1 MLVADIERGGV
12 FASVIGTVGL
22 LNADERS
29 LFRGFAINKFRGDLS
44 LFDDGVH
51 ILEERTGSCCCG
63 VFPYAD
69 SLELDPED
77 SLALNTRP
85 SAPAPAGAR
94 VAIARFPHLSNSTDF
109 RLLTWADWIVAPPAA
124 QYDFVILPGSK
135 NTVAD
140 LAWLRDSGLA
150 EWLIEEHRR
159 GATVIGICG
168 GYQMLGRTI
177 DDPAAMESQA
187 GRVTGLGLLPAD
199 TTMTREKRTR
209 AVSATT
215 DGGAVFGGY
224 EIHLGETQI
233 DDRGDQRPF
242 ARLDDGSVDGVRAEK
257 LIGTYLHGAFEDPNV
272 CAEIFAIDPPS
283 SRPKADHY
291 RQLAAWF
298 GRHARNTDRL
308 GLD

>member
-1 MLVADIERGGV
+1 
-12 FASVIGTVGL
+12 
-22 LNADERS
+22 
-29 LFRGFAINKFRGDLS
+29 
-44 LFDDGVH
+44 
-51 ILEERTGSCCCG
+51 
-63 VFPYAD
+63 
-69 SLELDPED
+69 
-77 SLALNTRP
+77 
-85 SAPAPAGAR
+85 
-94 VAIARFPHLSNSTDF
+94 
-109 RLLTWADWIVAPPAA
+109 
-124 QYDFVILPGSK
+124 
-135 NTVAD
+135 
-140 LAWLRDSGLA
+140 
-150 EWLIEEHRR
+150 LIDEHRR